1 MCNVFDMSFTVADAL
16 ELSLIR
22 AAGPHVLT
30 NGTDLDQRE
39 VRWVHS
45 SEIPDIAR
53 FLSGG
58 ELLLTAGLGMGETEA
73 EQRAYV
79 KAVSR
84 AGAAALVIEESG
96 RMFDRVPEAVVQEA
110 QQMLLPVIALTHEVS
125 FAGVS
130 AQVHEILTEMR
141 LRSLTREREVEATFS
156 GLLLDGADHLGI
168 VETLAALTDS
178 TVVLENIAH
187 RVTVYFSVDGV
198 EFDDDEWNRHARVSH
213 DNETDCVRRPVVMRG
228 QPWGWIHVLQ
238 GQSPTAPFSAE
249 FAAERAAAAIA
260 ISLLTDRSRE
270 ARDDQRSTALMTHLL
285 LGEISGD
292 EFVKQASRLG
302 YRLGS
307 GLMRVFVA
315 NKNTRD
321 DSGGIR
327 PKRRSSPNA
336 ISADMG
342 DYIVT
347 VAPEVNGRPPEI
359 EDLVGF
365 VGAGV
370 GVSRA
375 ISRDMVAVALTQARS
390 AAAVARASGGV
401 LHFDELGVER
411 ILVTLAQGPEL
422 ASFVEDEL
430 GPLLTKDAHSASPLL
445 PTLRAFLSVDGR
457 KTEAADK
464 LYVQRRTLYNRLERI
479 STILGKSLDAPETR
493 QRLLLAV
500 KGLELLEG
508 SAISSSRRSGRN

>member
-1 MCNVFDMSFTVADAL
+1 
-16 ELSLIR
+16 
-22 AAGPHVLT
+22 
-30 NGTDLDQRE
+30 
-39 VRWVHS
+39 
-45 SEIPDIAR
+45 
-53 FLSGG
+53 
-58 ELLLTAGLGMGETEA
+58 
-73 EQRAYV
+73 
-79 KAVSR
+79 
-84 AGAAALVIEESG
+84 
-96 RMFDRVPEAVVQEA
+96 
-110 QQMLLPVIALTHEVS
+110 
-125 FAGVS
+125 
-130 AQVHEILTEMR
+130 
-141 LRSLTREREVEATFS
+141 
-156 GLLLDGADHLGI
+156 
-168 VETLAALTDS
+168 
-178 TVVLENIAH
+178 
-187 RVTVYFSVDGV
+187 
-198 EFDDDEWNRHARVSH
+198 
-213 DNETDCVRRPVVMRG
+213 
-228 QPWGWIHVLQ
+228 
-238 GQSPTAPFSAE
+238 
-249 FAAERAAAAIA
+249 
-260 ISLLTDRSRE
+260 
-270 ARDDQRSTALMTHLL
+270 
-285 LGEISGD
+285 
-292 EFVKQASRLG
+292 
-302 YRLGS
+302 
-307 GLMRVFVA
+307 
-315 NKNTRD
+315 
-321 DSGGIR
+321 
-327 PKRRSSPNA
+327 
-336 ISADMG
+336 
-342 DYIVT
+342 